1 MCFALE
7 TFFQINYKHAL
18 YALSC
23 SVVLYPETY
32 MYIVS
37 IYIVCCNDENK
48 LISDK
53 VKKDL
58 ELPPSNFKLVPFF
71 LS

>member
-1 MCFALE
+1 MYFALE
-7 TFFQINYKHAL
+7 TFFQINYKHEL

-23 SVVLYPETY
+23 SVVLYPTCVY
-32 MYIVS
+32 S
-37 IYIVCCNDENK
+37 LNIYCDENK
-48 LISDK
+48 LINDK
-53 VKKDL
+53 VKRDL